1 MAGAQLYKN
10 PLQSSDNSQVKA
22 FTILSSIDK
31 AFLNNN
37 CSSSIAM
44 DKKNF
49 EAFTNLPALKKNA
62 IQLCGQEFINDLA
75 VQGIY
80 AKHDDF
86 WRIVNNKLNIPDD
99 AYEIK
104 QAREQEEKERKLV
117 EEKAK
122 EQAEIERLLANKKEL
137 YRKSRQGWK
146 ITVFEL
152 SESDKYGNKF
162 IAHCTKE
169 LELQLTTYFTK
180 TPGDSYSRACNLVDE
195 FEKQQEKSRNFMER
209 YQVLKLLYLMIIYIS
224 GYDEEYNSCLGKT
237 KNKFCKENFI
247 GINFYNGFDFEIIKR
262 LEAENLLEISTTK
275 KTVTMTIKGM
285 KEARDILC
293 NINIEGVDVLLE
305 QREYHEEY
313 INYRSQL
320 DISREEQEE

>member
-1 MAGAQLYKN
+1 
-10 PLQSSDNSQVKA
+10 
-22 FTILSSIDK
+22 
-31 AFLNNN
+31 
-37 CSSSIAM
+37 M

-62 IQLCGQEFINDLA
+62 IQLCGQEFINELTVKD
-75 VQGIY
+75 IY
-80 AKHDDF
+80 AKHDQF

-104 QAREQEEKERKLV
+104 QAREQEQKERKLV
-117 EEKAK
+117 EEKAR

-137 YRKSRQGWK
+137 YGKSRQGWK

-162 IAHCTKE
+162 IAQCTKE

-195 FEKQQEKSRNFMER
+195 FEKQQEKSRHFIEL
-209 YQVLKLLYLMIIYIS
+209 YQVLKPLYLMIIYLS
-224 GYDEEYNSCLGKT
+224 GCDKYNSYLG
-237 KNKFCKENFI
+237 NIRNEICKENFI
-247 GINFYNGFDFEIIKR
+247 GVQFYNGLDFEIVKS
-262 LEAENLLEISTTK
+262 LEAERLLEISTNK
-275 KTVTMTIKGM
+275 KTVIMTKKGV
-285 KEARDILC
+285 KEVRDILLH
-293 NINIEGVDVLLE
+293 INLEGVSVLLD

-313 INYRSQL
+313 INYQSQL
-320 DISREEQEE
+320 DVSWEEQEEV